1 MTADRLS
8 LPAVLVV
15 VVVVVVVPIGV
26 ALFAAVLRQ
35 LTNLL
40 SDAFVEVPVE
50 LPVEEEVAV
59 LPAVELLLLLLFFAF
74 ASNTEVLRLP
84 AVTSAIAMTMATV
97 ANMIDVLFGYIVLY
111 EHTTCYNI
119 LIRIF
124 LYYPLKYV
132 KPLRQ

>member
-1 MTADRLS
+1 ML
-8 LPAVLVV
+8 V

-50 LPVEEEVAV
+50 LPVEEVAV
-59 LPAVELLLLLLFFAF
+59 LPVVELLLLLLFFVF
-74 ASNTEVLRLP
+74 APNTEVLRLP

-97 ANMIDVLFGYIVLY
+97 ANIIDVLFGYIVLY

>member
-1 MTADRLS
+1 VTADRLS

-50 LPVEEEVAV
+50 LPVEDVAV
-59 LPAVELLLLLLFFAF
+59 LPVVELLLLLLFFAF

>member
-50 LPVEEEVAV
+50 LPVEDVAV
-59 LPAVELLLLLLFFAF
+59 LPVVELLLLLPFFDF
-74 ASNTEVLRLP
+74 APNTEVLRLP

>member
-50 LPVEEEVAV
+50 LPVEDVAV
-59 LPAVELLLLLLFFAF
+59 LPVVELLLLLLFFAF

>member
-50 LPVEEEVAV
+50 LPVEEVAV
-59 LPAVELLLLLLFFAF
+59 LPVVELLLLLLFFAF

>member
-1 MTADRLS
+1 
-8 LPAVLVV
+8 VLV

-50 LPVEEEVAV
+50 LPVEEVAV
-59 LPAVELLLLLLFFAF
+59 LPVVELLLLLFFAF

>member
-50 LPVEEEVAV
+50 LPVEDVAV
-59 LPAVELLLLLLFFAF
+59 LPVVELLLLLLFFAF

-97 ANMIDVLFGYIVLY
+97 ANIIDVLFGYIVLY

>member
-15 VVVVVVVPIGV
+15 VVVVVVVHIGV

-50 LPVEEEVAV
+50 LPVEEVAV
-59 LPAVELLLLLLFFAF
+59 LPVVELLLLLLFFAF

>member
-1 MTADRLS
+1 ML
-8 LPAVLVV
+8 

-50 LPVEEEVAV
+50 LPVEEVAV
-59 LPAVELLLLLLFFAF
+59 LPVVELLLLLFFAF

-111 EHTTCYNI
+111 EHTTSYNI

>member
-15 VVVVVVVPIGV
+15 VVGVVVPIEV

-40 SDAFVEVPVE
+40 SDAFVEVPDE
-50 LPVEEEVAV
+50 LPVEEVAV
-59 LPAVELLLLLLFFAF
+59 LPVVELLLLLFFVF
-74 ASNTEVLRLP
+74 APNTEVLRLP

>member
-8 LPAVLVV
+8 LPAVLV

-50 LPVEEEVAV
+50 LPVEEVAV
-59 LPAVELLLLLLFFAF
+59 LPVVELLLLLLFFAF
-74 ASNTEVLRLP
+74 ASNIEVLRLP

>member
-8 LPAVLVV
+8 LPAVLV

-50 LPVEEEVAV
+50 LPVEEVAV
-59 LPAVELLLLLLFFAF
+59 LPVVELLLLLLFFAF